1 MNKGFSLVELIVVI
15 AIMAILV
22 GVAVPTYTA
31 YIEKANKGVD
41 DDLVGQVEYAAKL
54 ANVEYGTVIEIS
66 GASKTL
72 TIVCKDD
79 DEGQAKLAAD
89 QIATILKD
97 ADPGTVTVADDGKS
111 ASFTFALKSDT
122 TYSKKTIGG

>member
-54 ANVEYGTVIEIS
+54 ANVEYGTVIDID
-66 GASKTL
+66 GASKVL
-72 TIVCKDD
+72 TIK
-79 DEGQAKLAAD
+79 
-89 QIATILKD
+89 
-97 ADPGTVTVADDGKS
+97 
-111 ASFTFALKSDT
+111 
-122 TYSKKTIGG
+122 